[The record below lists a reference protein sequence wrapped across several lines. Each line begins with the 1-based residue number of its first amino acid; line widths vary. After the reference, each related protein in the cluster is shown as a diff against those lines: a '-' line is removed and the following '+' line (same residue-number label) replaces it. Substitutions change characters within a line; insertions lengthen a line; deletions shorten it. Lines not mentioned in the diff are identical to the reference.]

1 MPTMIPRGNLL
12 SIHGFTVV
20 FDPASVATI
29 TTAEQDITVPGVL
42 VGDIVLAFSKPT
54 LTAGLGISNTRVKAK
69 DTISVQFV
77 NPTAGGV
84 DAGSETYTVV
94 IARPEATPGAFNP

>member
-1 MPTMIPRGNLL
+1 MLISQSNLVG
-12 SIHGFTVV
+12 IFAFTTV

-29 TTAEQDITVPGVL
+29 TTAEQDITVKGVK
-42 VGDIVLAFSKPT
+42 VGDIVLAISKPT
-54 LTAGLGISNTRVKAK
+54 LTAGLGISNTRVKAA

-94 IARPEATPGAFNP
+94 IARPENTPGAFNL